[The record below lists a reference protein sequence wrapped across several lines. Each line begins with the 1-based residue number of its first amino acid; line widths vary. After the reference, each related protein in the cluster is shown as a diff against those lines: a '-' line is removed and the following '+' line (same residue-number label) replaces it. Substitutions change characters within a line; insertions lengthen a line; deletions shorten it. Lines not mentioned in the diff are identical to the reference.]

1 MAKNNSD
8 SNMNKDVG
16 EVFQSV
22 VENVRQKQEEGGFKA
37 VLGSLTNRK
46 KDKAVKRKFRQIEK
60 GVFLIVGAI
69 IVGYASDALFI
80 SKVSDQATQVESEYR
95 ASQAERSEVQA
106 LISNQDATQANID
119 DMREQLAEVGQ
130 RYPNYRTENEILIVL
145 NNLFASSGVSV
156 SSITVTPNTQV
167 QKAQI
172 GALISQKGLT
182 EYVEGADY
190 FTGTAAAGDEGTAG
204 TAAASGTSAA
214 AGAASGDAAADGA
227 ATTRETK
234 FDVTEVTFSV
244 SEISRDQALEL
255 SRVLYDSDR
264 ILIPRN
270 LSVTGD
276 EDTYALQGTL
286 FFYSYR
292 ISEDTESLV

>member
-22 VENVRQKQEEGGFKA
+22 VENVRQKQEEGGFRA

-80 SKVSDQATQVESEYR
+80 SKVSDQAAQVESEYR
-95 ASQAERSEVQA
+95 ASQAERTEVQA

-190 FTGTAAAGDEGTAG
+190 FTGTAAAGTEGA
-204 TAAASGTSAA
+204 AAASGTSAA